1 MLLTAVEDP
10 LTVFQEIGDDEESDV
25 YDEDEFFLNYPQRV
39 APVITDPRLDNTNLE
54 IQAREEARLLQH
66 EDIEQQQFL
75 LLNGDNIR
83 RQHPSHQV
91 S

>member
-10 LTVFQEIGDDEESDV
+10 LSVFQEIGDDEESDV

-66 EDIEQQQFL
+66 EDFEQQKL
-75 LLNGDNIR
+75 LLNDDGVR

-91 S
+91 L